1 VSDLFK
7 FGAKRF
13 GVPDPSKEH
22 HRLILVQAMGEV
34 GEEMSV
40 KQLFNFM
47 MAAEK
52 RRELDTAALSEKL
65 GVIQISQQEMAMT
78 WKPKVD

>member
-1 VSDLFK
+1 
-7 FGAKRF
+7 
-13 GVPDPSKEH
+13 
-22 HRLILVQAMGEV
+22 MGEV

-65 GVIQISQQEMAMT
+65 GVIQISQQEMAVT
-78 WKPKVD
+78 WKPKVDQALGDLTGVIQVLQKHVD